1 MKRCPRCGT
10 VKGLEAF
17 GARRHGPTGRKSW
30 CRDCE
35 ASAQR
40 ERYRHL
46 VDRRVC
52 VDCRTATPGGVVCPP
67 CAVRRA
73 EGRCGRRL
81 PAAAAARPQGLEARP
96 APPP

>member
-46 VDRRVC
+46 VDRRV
-52 VDCRTATPGGVVCPP
+52 
-67 CAVRRA
+67 
-73 EGRCGRRL
+73 
-81 PAAAAARPQGLEARP
+81 
-96 APPP
+96 